1 MEKRGQYRKNNFGMI
16 WFFLN
21 LIVGVYLILKG
32 LTFIT
37 FSFITDSINNIII
50 VVSGALIIIGG
61 FMSMRN
67 SSSMQRM
74 R

>member
-21 LIVGVYLILKG
+21 LIVGLYLILKG

-50 VVSGALIIIGG
+50 IIAGALVIIGG
-61 FMSMRN
+61 FMYMRN
-67 SSSMQRM
+67 SSFRQRI